1 LFRLQTD
8 VTEHLR
14 EGGTLVV
21 PSRQRAHAVRLA
33 QAAGELAAG
42 RQVWASA
49 DVLGASSW
57 LRREAERGALQA
69 GSSPRLL
76 SAAEEWLLWRQCA
89 FDATRSLALVDGGAL
104 AESLQRASELAADFH
119 ITLKVAP
126 PDTEAGLLFQT
137 QRAFRARCQA
147 LGAASVSVLLE
158 QLARAADSTRG
169 ALLLRGFDALSARL
183 RSLVPAHALRAGA
196 AAGAAPALLRASD
209 AQEELGRIT
218 EWCQARVRQQRDTR
232 LLVMLPGAPG
242 PRERLAAMIRQALD
256 PRAAALGAPAAAALV
271 GIEGGQ
277 ALAQLPMI
285 AHALT
290 SLSWLAGQELE
301 FERLCAWLRSPQWAR
316 PSAPARARLALQ
328 LREHRFL
335 AVGVQGFLG
344 ALQIVP
350 APLQPPAREISAQLA
365 RAAAALGEARAS
377 PRLWSE
383 RFSAALAGT
392 GWPGALGADSSGQQ
406 TLLRWHELLE
416 EFGALSASAGSVARA
431 EALRLLTELAART
444 AFRPADEDVTVTIS
458 PMLADPVVSYDGIWV
473 GGLNAEAFPQA
484 VQPDPF
490 LPLEAQLAAQV
501 PAASA
506 AGRLAQARSLLSAWR
521 AGTAELVLSAP
532 AHAQDL
538 ELLPS
543 PLLGD
548 FAAPGAL
555 APLTWLAARVRREAQ
570 TETLSDARGER
581 WSVRQ
586 RLPRG
591 TRSLDLQNLCPFRAY
606 AELRLGATPPE
617 IAEPGIPATVRG
629 VLLHA
634 ALQKLWERLH
644 DSRALQELSDPA
656 LEELI
661 GESVAQAAQATLLQ
675 APGRGRRR
683 RRVAAGQLDMFSAIP
698 APVARECRRAA
709 RLIRRLCELER
720 TRQPFKVEQAESH
733 AQLTL
738 GGATL
743 HMRVD
748 RVDRLVSGGRAILD
762 YKSGL
767 RTAADWYGERP
778 THPQLLAYAQALGE
792 DVVALATV
800 SVNARKVRFAG
811 IARDPK
817 LLPQVKAVQTTAGRA
832 GAEAWRE
839 RQLAW
844 RAILE
849 RLIASFLAG
858 EAAVDPV
865 PGACSYCQVIDICRI
880 GERASDTEPAGSL
893 AEGNDE

>member
-1 LFRLQTD
+1 MFRLPTD

-14 EGGTLVV
+14 KGGPLVV

-119 ITLKVAP
+119 ITLKAAP

-147 LGAASVSVLLE
+147 LGAASVSMLLE

-196 AAGAAPALLRASD
+196 AAGAAPALLTASD

-301 FERLCAWLRSPQWAR
+301 FERLCAWLRSPQWPR

-350 APLQPPAREISAQLA
+350 APLQPHARELSAQLA
-365 RAAAALGEARAS
+365 RAAAALGEASAS

-392 GWPGALGADSSGQQ
+392 GWPGALGADSSGHQ

-473 GGLNAEAFPQA
+473 AGLNAEAFPQA

-548 FAAPGAL
+548 FAAPGAP

-570 TETLSDARGER
+570 TETLRDARGER

-644 DSRALQELSDPA
+644 DSRTLQELSDPA

-675 APGRGRRR
+675 TPGRGRRR

-839 RQLAW
+839 RRLAW

-880 GERASDTEPAGSL
+880 GERASDTKPAGTL
-893 AEGNDE
+893 AEGDDE